1 MPANGY
7 RVLMKEDGNVRRC
20 AVKYDTLVTFSSL
33 SQNIW
38 QKQLKGPKTYFGPQF
53 QFIMAGKA
61 ELAVL
66 GVLVE
71 IPHFMVDQEV
81 NGRK

>member
-1 MPANGY
+1 
-7 RVLMKEDGNVRRC
+7 MKEDGNVRRC

-66 GVLVE
+66 GACGRDSSLHGRPGSKWQE
-71 IPHFMVDQEV
+71 IGT
-81 NGRK
+81 GRYCR